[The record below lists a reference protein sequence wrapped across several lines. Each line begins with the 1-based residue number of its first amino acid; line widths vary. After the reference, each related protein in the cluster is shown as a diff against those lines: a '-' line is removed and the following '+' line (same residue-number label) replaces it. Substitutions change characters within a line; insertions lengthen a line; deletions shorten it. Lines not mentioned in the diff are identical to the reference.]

1 MQPNP
6 QFVESLIALRSHYQS
21 LYDQAERYVS
31 DVRHQLTDHANT
43 LLFDQNVEDQ
53 ALVKSL
59 IAMRQQWRELSE
71 DCSSQIDHAREQLTH
86 VNALLADQMVMQI
99 PSLPVSME
107 ALTVNENK
115 ILGLTGTPEIK
126 NDESPKEPDERGIRI
141 NRTNPETT
149 PLLVSET
156 LTPMRVRP
164 IYNDN
169 VVEGA
174 PHSLALDEAGENLVK
189 LGQPL
194 NNPLVRKRDI
204 NADEGCPSFTGLFA
218 TASDPV
224 PIVTVQ
230 SEPELNI
237 SLDDEPKD
245 QPELPTALTTV
256 APLVQPNSITKSDA
270 STKNQADSKQLLP
283 LTVPPN
289 LQAVENL
296 LSQKAGAILHRDY
309 LLRVLCGELE
319 PDDLEVETA
328 TLSEILTIGVN
339 QGLWAEVPDEKD
351 CYTLDLRLVDPELAA
366 KASKQKQSGEPPK
379 SLPRRKLALK
389 PLLSYQ
395 HLSLTDA
402 IERVLMENAPQ
413 TLNIDTVTQKL
424 FGSIESMAR
433 KSVGDLLVKGV
444 IKGRWQRVPGRG
456 AARYN
461 ISLKSKSVTRN

>member
-86 VNALLADQMVMQI
+86 VNALLADQMVMQV

-115 ILGLTGTPEIK
+115 NLGLTGTPEIK
-126 NDESPKEPDERGIRI
+126 SDESPKEP
-141 NRTNPETT
+141 
-149 PLLVSET
+149 
-156 LTPMRVRP
+156 
-164 IYNDN
+164 
-169 VVEGA
+169 EGA
-174 PHSLALDEAGENLVK
+174 AHSLDLDEAGENLVL
-189 LGQPL
+189 LGQHL
-194 NNPLVRKRDI
+194 FNPLVSQRDI
-204 NADEGCPSFTGLFA
+204 NADEGCPSNTCLFA

-230 SEPELNI
+230 SEPDLNI

-245 QPELPTALTTV
+245 RPEPPTTLTTV
-256 APLVQPNSITKSDA
+256 APLVQSDSITKSDA
-270 STKNQADSKQLLP
+270 SATNQADSKQLLP

-328 TLSEILTIGVN
+328 TISEILTIGVN

-413 TLNIDTVTQKL
+413 PLNIDTVTQKL

>member
-1 MQPNP
+1 MQKLCYPKRKHNFRIMQPNP

-126 NDESPKEPDERGIRI
+126 SDESPKEP
-141 NRTNPETT
+141 
-149 PLLVSET
+149 
-156 LTPMRVRP
+156 
-164 IYNDN
+164 
-169 VVEGA
+169 EGA
-174 PHSLALDEAGENLVK
+174 AHSLDLDE
-189 LGQPL
+189 
-194 NNPLVRKRDI
+194 
-204 NADEGCPSFTGLFA
+204 
-218 TASDPV
+218 ASDPV

-230 SEPELNI
+230 SEPDLNI

-245 QPELPTALTTV
+245 RPEPPTTLTTV
-256 APLVQPNSITKSDA
+256 APLVQSDSITKSDA
-270 STKNQADSKQLLP
+270 SATNQADSKQLLT

-309 LLRVLCGELE
+309 LLRVLCGELD
-319 PDDLEVETA
+319 PDDLEVETSS
-328 TLSEILTIGVN
+328 LSEILTIGVK

-366 KASKQKQSGEPPK
+366 KASKQKQSGKPPK
-379 SLPRRKLALK
+379 SLPRRKLAIK
-389 PLLSYQ
+389 PLPNYQ

-402 IERVLMENAPQ
+402 IERVLMENAPFHP
-413 TLNIDTVTQKL
+413 LNIDTITQKL
-424 FGSIESMAR
+424 FGSIESTAR

-456 AARYN
+456 AARYS
-461 ISLKSKSVTRN
+461 ISLKSKPGSRE